1 MGELG
6 QFRPAH
12 FLTRQGH
19 DGDWSIHWHRRH
31 HGPAA
36 TRPPALNAAARQ
48 PRLLLAGGG
57 HSHVLVLRQWALRPQ
72 SRPASG
78 SITLVSRHP
87 TSLYS
92 GLVPAVVAGLATPAS
107 ARIDLKRLCQQAG
120 VRFLQAEITG
130 LELGPRQ
137 LLLLGGERLGF
148 DILSLDVGA
157 ITPAPADGA
166 MAVKPLEPF
175 LAWVNAL
182 PAAAPLR
189 LRGCGASA
197 VELALALG
205 RRGHPCSLLLRG
217 PGLALGSPAAN
228 RAGERLLAAA
238 GISLERNGTYQCPA
252 DLACTGSQAPPWLA
266 ASGLPVQPDSGRVL
280 TETSL
285 AVLGQRGLFAV
296 GDCGLVDAHPRPAA
310 GVWAVRAAAVL
321 ATNLG
326 RSLAA
331 PPVAA
336 PPLALR
342 CWTPRRHALQLL
354 GDSGAGRPDQQ
365 PQALALWGPW
375 VLGPTTWLGVLK
387 QRIDRRFIDGFQD
400 WVPPK

>member
-1 MGELG
+1 M
-6 QFRPAH
+6 
-12 FLTRQGH
+12 
-19 DGDWSIHWHRRH
+19 
-31 HGPAA
+31 
-36 TRPPALNAAARQ
+36 NAAARRPQ
-48 PRLLLAGGG
+48 LLLAGGG

-78 SITLVSRHP
+78 SVTLVSRYP

-92 GLVPAVVAGLATPAS
+92 GLVPAVVAGLATPES

-137 LLLLGGERLGF
+137 LLLQGGERLGF

-182 PAAAPLR
+182 PAGAPLR
-189 LRGCGASA
+189 LRGGGPSA

-205 RRGHPCSLLLRG
+205 RRGHPCRLLLRG

-238 GISLERNGTYQCPA
+238 GVSLERNGTYQGQA

-266 ASGLPVQPDSGRVL
+266 ACGLPVQPDSGRVL

-296 GDCGLVDAHPRPAA
+296 GDCGLVSARPRPAA

-326 RSLAA
+326 RSLAD
-331 PPVAA
+331 PPVAKPPLA
-336 PPLALR
+336 EPTLANPPVAEPPLALR

-354 GDSGAGRPDQQ
+354 GDSGVGRPDQQ
-365 PQALALWGPW
+365 PRALALWGPW
-375 VLGPTTWLGVLK
+375 VLGPTAWLGGLK
-387 QRIDRRFIDGFQD
+387 HRIDRRFMDGFQG

>member
-1 MGELG
+1 MNG
-6 QFRPAH
+6 AV
-12 FLTRQGH
+12 
-19 DGDWSIHWHRRH
+19 
-31 HGPAA
+31 
-36 TRPPALNAAARQ
+36 RQ
-48 PRLLLAGGG
+48 PQLLLAGGG

-78 SITLVSRHP
+78 SVTLVSRYP

-92 GLVPAVVAGLATPAS
+92 GLVPAVVAGLATLES
-107 ARIDLKRLCQQAG
+107 ARIDLKQLCQQAG

-137 LLLLGGERLGF
+137 LLLQGGERLAW

-175 LAWVNAL
+175 LAWVNGL

-189 LRGCGASA
+189 LRGGGASA

-205 RRGHPCSLLLRG
+205 RRGHPCRLLLRG

-238 GISLERNGTYQCPA
+238 GVALERNGSHQGPA

-266 ASGLPVQPDSGRVL
+266 ASGLPVQQDSGRVL

-285 AVLGQRGLFAV
+285 AVQGQRGVFAV
-296 GDCGLVDAHPRPAA
+296 GDCGLVAAQPRPAA

-321 ATNLG
+321 ATNLE
-326 RSLAA
+326 RSLAGQLLA
-331 PPVAA
+331 V
-336 PPLALR
+336 PPLAVPPWVVPPQALR
-342 CWTPRRHALQLL
+342 CWKPRRYALQLL
-354 GDSGAGRPDQQ
+354 GDSGASRPGRQ
-365 PQALALWGPW
+365 PRALALWGPW
-375 VLGPTTWLGVLK
+375 VLGPTTWLGGLK
-387 QRIDRRFIDGFQD
+387 HRIDRRFMDGFQG
-400 WVPPK
+400 WIPPK

>member
-1 MGELG
+1 MN
-6 QFRPAH
+6 
-12 FLTRQGH
+12 
-19 DGDWSIHWHRRH
+19 
-31 HGPAA
+31 A
-36 TRPPALNAAARQ
+36 TARQ
-48 PRLLLAGGG
+48 PQLLLAGGG

-92 GLVPAVVAGLATPAS
+92 GLVPAVVAGLATLDS
-107 ARIDLKRLCQQAG
+107 ARIDLKQLCQQAG
-120 VRFLQAEITG
+120 VRFLQADITG
-130 LELGPRQ
+130 LDWGRRQ
-137 LLLLGGERLGF
+137 LLLQGGERLGF

-175 LAWVNAL
+175 LAWVHAL
-182 PAAAPLR
+182 PAGAPLR
-189 LRGCGASA
+189 LRGGGASA
-197 VELALALG
+197 VELALALV
-205 RRGHPCSLLLRG
+205 RRGHPCRLLLRG

-238 GISLERNGTYQCPA
+238 GVALERNGTYQGPA

-266 ASGLPVQPDSGRVL
+266 ASGLAVQPDSGRVL

-285 AVLGQRGLFAV
+285 AVLGQRGVFAV
-296 GDCGLVDAHPRPAA
+296 GDCGLVSAHPRPAA

-326 RSLAA
+326 RSLAE
-331 PPVAA
+331 PPVAE
-336 PPLALR
+336 PPVAEPPVAEPPVAEPPRALR

-365 PQALALWGPW
+365 PRALALWGPW
-375 VLGPTTWLGVLK
+375 VLGPTAWLGGLK
-387 QRIDRRFIDGFQD
+387 HGIDRRFMDGFQG

>member
-1 MGELG
+1 MNG
-6 QFRPAH
+6 
-12 FLTRQGH
+12 
-19 DGDWSIHWHRRH
+19 
-31 HGPAA
+31 
-36 TRPPALNAAARQ
+36 AARQ
-48 PRLLLAGGG
+48 PQLLLAGGG

-78 SITLVSRHP
+78 SVTLVSRYP

-92 GLVPAVVAGLATPAS
+92 GLVPAVVAGLATLES
-107 ARIDLKRLCQQAG
+107 ARIDLKQLCQQAG

-137 LLLLGGERLGF
+137 LLLQGGERLGF
-148 DILSLDVGA
+148 DILSLDIGA
-157 ITPAPADGA
+157 ITPAPTDGA

-175 LAWVNAL
+175 LAWVNGL

-189 LRGCGASA
+189 LRGGGASA

-205 RRGHPCSLLLRG
+205 RRGHPCRLLLRG
-217 PGLALGSPAAN
+217 PDLALGSPAAN

-238 GISLERNGTYQCPA
+238 GVALERNGTYLGPA

-266 ASGLPVQPDSGRVL
+266 ASGLPVQQDSGRVL

-285 AVLGQRGLFAV
+285 AVQGQRGVFAV
-296 GDCGLVDAHPRPAA
+296 GDCGLVAAQPRPAA

-321 ATNLG
+321 ATNLE
-326 RSLAA
+326 RSLAVPPLAA
-331 PPVAA
+331 PPLAEQLLA
-336 PPLALR
+336 EQLLAEPPLAVPPQALR

-365 PQALALWGPW
+365 PRALALWGPW
-375 VLGPTTWLGVLK
+375 VLGPTTWLGGLK
-387 QRIDRRFIDGFQD
+387 HRIDRRFMDGFQG
-400 WVPPK
+400 WIPPK

>member
-1 MGELG
+1 M
-6 QFRPAH
+6 
-12 FLTRQGH
+12 
-19 DGDWSIHWHRRH
+19 
-31 HGPAA
+31 
-36 TRPPALNAAARQ
+36 NAAARQ

-92 GLVPAVVAGLATPAS
+92 GLVPAVVAGLATPES

-137 LLLLGGERLGF
+137 LLLQGGERLGF

-182 PAAAPLR
+182 PAGAPLR
-189 LRGCGASA
+189 LRGGGPSA

-205 RRGHPCSLLLRG
+205 RRGHPCRLLLRG

-238 GISLERNGTYQCPA
+238 GVSLERNGTYQGQA

-266 ASGLPVQPDSGRVL
+266 ACGLPVQPDSGRVL

-296 GDCGLVDAHPRPAA
+296 GDCGLVSARPRPAA

-326 RSLAA
+326 RSLAD
-331 PPVAA
+331 PPVAKPPLA
-336 PPLALR
+336 EPTLANPPVAEPPLALR

-354 GDSGAGRPDQQ
+354 GDSGVGRPDQQ
-365 PQALALWGPW
+365 PRALALWGPW
-375 VLGPTTWLGVLK
+375 VLGPTAWLGGLK
-387 QRIDRRFIDGFQD
+387 HRIDRRFMDGFQG

>member
-1 MGELG
+1 
-6 QFRPAH
+6 
-12 FLTRQGH
+12 
-19 DGDWSIHWHRRH
+19 
-31 HGPAA
+31 
-36 TRPPALNAAARQ
+36 LNGAARQ
-48 PRLLLAGGG
+48 PQLLLAGGG

-78 SITLVSRHP
+78 SVTLVSRYP

-92 GLVPAVVAGLATPAS
+92 GLVPAVVAGLATLES
-107 ARIDLKRLCQQAG
+107 ARIDLKQLCQQAG
-120 VRFLQAEITG
+120 VSFLQAEITG

-137 LLLLGGERLGF
+137 LLLQGGERLAW

-189 LRGCGASA
+189 LRGGGASA

-205 RRGHPCSLLLRG
+205 RRGHPCRLLLRG
-217 PGLALGSPAAN
+217 PDLALGSPAAN

-238 GISLERNGTYQCPA
+238 GVSLERNGSHQGPA

-266 ASGLPVQPDSGRVL
+266 ASGLPVQPGTGRVL

-285 AVLGQRGLFAV
+285 AVQGQRGVFAV
-296 GDCGLVDAHPRPAA
+296 GDCGLVAAQPRPAA

-321 ATNLG
+321 ATNLE

-331 PPVAA
+331 PPRAVPPMAET
-336 PPLALR
+336 PLALR

-365 PQALALWGPW
+365 PRALALWGPW
-375 VLGPTTWLGVLK
+375 VLGPTTWLGGLK
-387 QRIDRRFIDGFQD
+387 HRIDRRFMDGFQG
-400 WVPPK
+400 WIPPK

>member
-1 MGELG
+1 MNG
-6 QFRPAH
+6 
-12 FLTRQGH
+12 
-19 DGDWSIHWHRRH
+19 
-31 HGPAA
+31 
-36 TRPPALNAAARQ
+36 AARQ
-48 PRLLLAGGG
+48 PQLLLAGGG

-78 SITLVSRHP
+78 SVTLVSRYP

-92 GLVPAVVAGLATPAS
+92 GLVPAVVAGLATLES
-107 ARIDLKRLCQQAG
+107 ARIDLKQLCQQAG

-137 LLLLGGERLGF
+137 LLLQGGERLGF

-189 LRGCGASA
+189 LRGGGASA

-205 RRGHPCSLLLRG
+205 RRGHPCRLLLRG
-217 PGLALGSPAAN
+217 PDLALGSPAAN

-238 GISLERNGTYQCPA
+238 GVALERNGTYLGPA

-266 ASGLPVQPDSGRVL
+266 ASGLPVQQDSGRVV

-285 AVLGQRGLFAV
+285 AVQGQRGVFAV
-296 GDCGLVDAHPRPAA
+296 GDCGLVGAQPRPAA

-321 ATNLG
+321 ATNLE
-326 RSLAA
+326 RSLAVPPLAA
-331 PPVAA
+331 PPLAEQLLA
-336 PPLALR
+336 EPPLAVPPQALR

-365 PQALALWGPW
+365 PRALALWGPW
-375 VLGPTTWLGVLK
+375 VLGPTTWLGGLK
-387 QRIDRRFIDGFQD
+387 HRIDRRFMDGFQG
-400 WVPPK
+400 WIPPK

>member
-1 MGELG
+1 M
-6 QFRPAH
+6 
-12 FLTRQGH
+12 
-19 DGDWSIHWHRRH
+19 
-31 HGPAA
+31 
-36 TRPPALNAAARQ
+36 NAAARRPQ
-48 PRLLLAGGG
+48 LLLAGGG

-78 SITLVSRHP
+78 SVTLVSRYP

-92 GLVPAVVAGLATPAS
+92 GLVPAVVAGLATLES
-107 ARIDLKRLCQQAG
+107 ARIDLKQLCQQAG
-120 VRFLQAEITG
+120 VSFLQAEITG

-137 LLLLGGERLGF
+137 LLLQGGERLAW

-157 ITPAPADGA
+157 ITPAPADDA

-189 LRGCGASA
+189 LRGGGASA

-205 RRGHPCSLLLRG
+205 RRGHPCRLLVRG
-217 PGLALGSPAAN
+217 PDLALGSPNAN

-238 GISLERNGTYQCPA
+238 GVSLERNGSHPGA
-252 DLACTGSQAPPWLA
+252 AALACTGSQAPPWLA
-266 ASGLPVQPDSGRVL
+266 ACGLPVQPGSGRVL

-285 AVLGQRGLFAV
+285 AVQGQRGVFAV
-296 GDCGLVDAHPRPAA
+296 GDCGLVAAQPRPAA
-310 GVWAVRAAAVL
+310 GVWAVRAAAVR
-321 ATNLG
+321 ATNLE
-326 RSLAA
+326 RSLAV
-331 PPVAA
+331 PPRAV
-336 PPLALR
+336 PPMAETPMAETQLALR

-365 PQALALWGPW
+365 PRALALWGPW
-375 VLGPTTWLGVLK
+375 VLGPTAWLGGLK
-387 QRIDRRFIDGFQD
+387 QRIDRRFMDGFQG

>member
-1 MGELG
+1 MNG
-6 QFRPAH
+6 AV
-12 FLTRQGH
+12 
-19 DGDWSIHWHRRH
+19 
-31 HGPAA
+31 
-36 TRPPALNAAARQ
+36 RQ
-48 PRLLLAGGG
+48 PQLLLAGGG

-78 SITLVSRHP
+78 SVTLVSRYP

-92 GLVPAVVAGLATPAS
+92 GLVPAVVAGLATLDS
-107 ARIDLKRLCQQAG
+107 ARIDLKQLCQQAG

-137 LLLLGGERLGF
+137 LLLQGGERLAW

-175 LAWVNAL
+175 LAWVNGL
-182 PAAAPLR
+182 PAGAPLR
-189 LRGCGASA
+189 LRGGGASA

-205 RRGHPCSLLLRG
+205 RRGHPCRLLLRG
-217 PGLALGSPAAN
+217 PELALGSPAAN

-238 GISLERNGTYQCPA
+238 GVALERNGTYLGPA

-266 ASGLPVQPDSGRVL
+266 ASGLPVQQDSGRVL

-285 AVLGQRGLFAV
+285 AVQGQRGVFAV
-296 GDCGLVDAHPRPAA
+296 GDCGLVGAQPRPAA

-321 ATNLG
+321 ATNLE
-326 RSLAA
+326 RSLAVPPLAA
-331 PPVAA
+331 PPLAEQLLA
-336 PPLALR
+336 EQLLAEPPLAVPPQALR

-365 PQALALWGPW
+365 PRALALWGPW
-375 VLGPTTWLGVLK
+375 VLGPTTWLGGLK
-387 QRIDRRFIDGFQD
+387 HRIDRRFMDGFQG
-400 WVPPK
+400 WIPPK

>member
-1 MGELG
+1 
-6 QFRPAH
+6 
-12 FLTRQGH
+12 
-19 DGDWSIHWHRRH
+19 
-31 HGPAA
+31 
-36 TRPPALNAAARQ
+36 LNGAARQ
-48 PRLLLAGGG
+48 PQLLLAGGG

-78 SITLVSRHP
+78 SVTLVSRYP

-92 GLVPAVVAGLATPAS
+92 GLVPAVVAGLATLES
-107 ARIDLKRLCQQAG
+107 ARIDLKQLCQQAG

-137 LLLLGGERLGF
+137 LLLQGGERLGF

-189 LRGCGASA
+189 LRGGGASA

-205 RRGHPCSLLLRG
+205 RRGHPCRLLLRG
-217 PGLALGSPAAN
+217 PDLALGSPAAN

-238 GISLERNGTYQCPA
+238 GVALERNGTYLGPA

-266 ASGLPVQPDSGRVL
+266 ASGLPVQQDSGRVV

-285 AVLGQRGLFAV
+285 AVQGQRGVFAV
-296 GDCGLVDAHPRPAA
+296 GDCGLVGAQPRPAA

-321 ATNLG
+321 ATNLE
-326 RSLAA
+326 RSLAVPPLAA
-331 PPVAA
+331 PPLAEQLLA
-336 PPLALR
+336 EPPLAVPPQALR

-365 PQALALWGPW
+365 PRALALWGPW
-375 VLGPTTWLGVLK
+375 VLGPTTWLGGLK
-387 QRIDRRFIDGFQD
+387 HRIDRRFMDGFQG
-400 WVPPK
+400 WIPPK

>member
-1 MGELG
+1 
-6 QFRPAH
+6 
-12 FLTRQGH
+12 
-19 DGDWSIHWHRRH
+19 
-31 HGPAA
+31 
-36 TRPPALNAAARQ
+36 LNAAARRPQ
-48 PRLLLAGGG
+48 LLLAGGG

-78 SITLVSRHP
+78 SVTLVSRYP

-92 GLVPAVVAGLATPAS
+92 GLVPAVVAGLATLES
-107 ARIDLKRLCQQAG
+107 ARIDLKQLCQQAG

-137 LLLLGGERLGF
+137 LLLQGGERLGF

-189 LRGCGASA
+189 LRGGGASA

-205 RRGHPCSLLLRG
+205 RRGHSCRLLLRG
-217 PGLALGSPAAN
+217 PSLALGSPTAN

-238 GISLERNGTYQCPA
+238 GVALERNGTYLGPA

-266 ASGLPVQPDSGRVL
+266 ASGLPVQQDSGRVL

-296 GDCGLVDAHPRPAA
+296 GDCGLVSARPRPAA
-310 GVWAVRAAAVL
+310 GVWAVQAAAVL
-321 ATNLG
+321 ATNLE
-326 RSLAA
+326 RSLAEQLLA
-331 PPVAA
+331 VPPLAEK
-336 PPLALR
+336 PLALR

-354 GDSGAGRPDQQ
+354 GDSGAGRPDRQ
-365 PQALALWGPW
+365 PRALALWGPW

-387 QRIDRRFIDGFQD
+387 HRIDRRFMDGFQG
-400 WVPPK
+400 WIPPK

>member
-1 MGELG
+1 
-6 QFRPAH
+6 
-12 FLTRQGH
+12 
-19 DGDWSIHWHRRH
+19 
-31 HGPAA
+31 
-36 TRPPALNAAARQ
+36 LNAAARQ

-92 GLVPAVVAGLATPAS
+92 GLVPAVVAGLATPES

-137 LLLLGGERLGF
+137 LLLQGGERLGF

-157 ITPAPADGA
+157 ITPEPADGA

-182 PAAAPLR
+182 PAGAPLR
-189 LRGCGASA
+189 LRGGGPSA

-205 RRGHPCSLLLRG
+205 RRGHPCRLLLRG

-238 GISLERNGTYQCPA
+238 GVSLERNGTYQGQA

-266 ASGLPVQPDSGRVL
+266 ACGLPVQPDSGRVL

-296 GDCGLVDAHPRPAA
+296 GDCGLVSARPRPAA

-326 RSLAA
+326 RSLAD
-331 PPVAA
+331 PPVAKPPLA
-336 PPLALR
+336 EPTLANPPVAEPPLALR

-354 GDSGAGRPDQQ
+354 GDSGVGRPDQQ
-365 PQALALWGPW
+365 PRALALWGPW
-375 VLGPTTWLGVLK
+375 VLGPTAWLGGLK
-387 QRIDRRFIDGFQD
+387 HRIDRRFMDGFQG

>member
-1 MGELG
+1 MTG
-6 QFRPAH
+6 
-12 FLTRQGH
+12 
-19 DGDWSIHWHRRH
+19 
-31 HGPAA
+31 
-36 TRPPALNAAARQ
+36 AARQ
-48 PRLLLAGGG
+48 PQLLLAGGG

-78 SITLVSRHP
+78 SVTLVSRYP

-92 GLVPAVVAGLATPAS
+92 GLVPAVVAGLATLES

-137 LLLLGGERLGF
+137 LLLQGGERLDW

-175 LAWVNAL
+175 LAWVNGL
-182 PAAAPLR
+182 PAGAPLR
-189 LRGCGASA
+189 LRGGGASA

-205 RRGHPCSLLLRG
+205 RRGHPCRLLLRG
-217 PGLALGSPAAN
+217 PDLALGSPAAN

-238 GISLERNGTYQCPA
+238 GVALERNGCHQGPA
-252 DLACTGSQAPPWLA
+252 DLACTGSQAPHWLA
-266 ASGLPVQPDSGRVL
+266 TCGLPVQPGSGRVL

-285 AVLGQRGLFAV
+285 TVQGQRGVFAV
-296 GDCGLVDAHPRPAA
+296 GDCGLVGAQPRPAA

-321 ATNLG
+321 ATNLE
-326 RSLAA
+326 RSLAEQLLA
-331 PPVAA
+331 E
-336 PPLALR
+336 PPLAVPPQALR

-354 GDSGAGRPDQQ
+354 GDSGASRPGRQ
-365 PQALALWGPW
+365 PRALALWGPW
-375 VLGPTTWLGVLK
+375 VLGPTTWLGGLK
-387 QRIDRRFIDGFQD
+387 HRIDRRFMDGFQG
-400 WVPPK
+400 WIPPK

>member
-1 MGELG
+1 MTG
-6 QFRPAH
+6 AV
-12 FLTRQGH
+12 
-19 DGDWSIHWHRRH
+19 
-31 HGPAA
+31 
-36 TRPPALNAAARQ
+36 RQ
-48 PRLLLAGGG
+48 PQLLLAGGG

-78 SITLVSRHP
+78 SVTLVSRYP
-87 TSLYS
+87 SSLYS
-92 GLVPAVVAGLATPAS
+92 GLVPAVVAGLATLES

-137 LLLLGGERLGF
+137 LLLQGGERLDW

-175 LAWVNAL
+175 LAWVNGL
-182 PAAAPLR
+182 PAGAPLR
-189 LRGCGASA
+189 LRGGGASA

-205 RRGHPCSLLLRG
+205 RRGHPCRLLLRG
-217 PGLALGSPAAN
+217 PDLALGSPAAN

-238 GISLERNGTYQCPA
+238 GVALERNGCHQGPA
-252 DLACTGSQAPPWLA
+252 DLACTGSQAPHWLA
-266 ASGLPVQPDSGRVL
+266 TCGLPVQPGSGRVL

-285 AVLGQRGLFAV
+285 AVQGQRGVFAV
-296 GDCGLVDAHPRPAA
+296 GDCGLVGAQPRPAA

-321 ATNLG
+321 ATNLE
-326 RSLAA
+326 RSLAEQLLAA
-331 PPVAA
+331 PPLAV
-336 PPLALR
+336 PPRAVPPQALR

-354 GDSGAGRPDQQ
+354 GDSGASRPGRQ
-365 PQALALWGPW
+365 PRALALWGPW
-375 VLGPTTWLGVLK
+375 VLGPTTWLGGLK
-387 QRIDRRFIDGFQD
+387 HRIDRRFMDGFQG
-400 WVPPK
+400 WIPPK

>member
-1 MGELG
+1 
-6 QFRPAH
+6 
-12 FLTRQGH
+12 
-19 DGDWSIHWHRRH
+19 
-31 HGPAA
+31 
-36 TRPPALNAAARQ
+36 LNAAARRPQ
-48 PRLLLAGGG
+48 LLLAGGG

-78 SITLVSRHP
+78 SVTLVSRYP

-92 GLVPAVVAGLATPAS
+92 GLVPAVVAGLATLES
-107 ARIDLKRLCQQAG
+107 ARIDLKQLCQQAG
-120 VRFLQAEITG
+120 VSFLQAEITG

-137 LLLLGGERLGF
+137 LLLQGGERLAW

-189 LRGCGASA
+189 LRGGGASA

-205 RRGHPCSLLLRG
+205 RRGHPCRLLLRG
-217 PGLALGSPAAN
+217 PDLALGSPAAN

-238 GISLERNGTYQCPA
+238 GVSLERNGSHQGPA

-266 ASGLPVQPDSGRVL
+266 ACGLPVQPGTGRVL

-285 AVLGQRGLFAV
+285 AVQGQRGVFAV
-296 GDCGLVDAHPRPAA
+296 GDCGLVAAQPRPAA

-321 ATNLG
+321 ATNLE

-331 PPVAA
+331 PPRAVPPMAET
-336 PPLALR
+336 PLALR

-365 PQALALWGPW
+365 PRALALWGPW
-375 VLGPTTWLGVLK
+375 VLGPTTWLGGLK
-387 QRIDRRFIDGFQD
+387 HRIDRRFMDGFQG
-400 WVPPK
+400 WIPPK

>member
-1 MGELG
+1 MNG
-6 QFRPAH
+6 AV
-12 FLTRQGH
+12 
-19 DGDWSIHWHRRH
+19 
-31 HGPAA
+31 
-36 TRPPALNAAARQ
+36 RQ
-48 PRLLLAGGG
+48 PQLLLAGGG

-78 SITLVSRHP
+78 SVTLVSRYP

-92 GLVPAVVAGLATPAS
+92 GLVPAVVAGLATLES
-107 ARIDLKRLCQQAG
+107 ARIDLKQLCQQAG

-137 LLLLGGERLGF
+137 LLLQGGDRLGF
-148 DILSLDVGA
+148 DILSLDIGA

-175 LAWVNAL
+175 LAWVNGL

-189 LRGCGASA
+189 LRGGGASA

-205 RRGHPCSLLLRG
+205 RRGHPCRLLLRG
-217 PGLALGSPAAN
+217 PELALGSPAAN

-238 GISLERNGTYQCPA
+238 GVPLERNGTYLGPA
-252 DLACTGSQAPPWLA
+252 DLACTGSQAPHWLA
-266 ASGLPVQPDSGRVL
+266 ACGLPVQPGSGRVL

-285 AVLGQRGLFAV
+285 AVQGLRGVFAV
-296 GDCGLVDAHPRPAA
+296 GDCGLVGAQPRPAA

-321 ATNLG
+321 ATNLE
-326 RSLAA
+326 RSLAEPLLA
-331 PPVAA
+331 VPPWVVPPGAA
-336 PPLALR
+336 PPKALR

-354 GDSGAGRPDQQ
+354 GDSGASRPDRQ
-365 PQALALWGPW
+365 PRALALWGPW
-375 VLGPTTWLGVLK
+375 VLGPTTWLGGLK
-387 QRIDRRFIDGFQD
+387 HRIDRRFMDGFQG
-400 WVPPK
+400 WIPPK

>member
-1 MGELG
+1 
-6 QFRPAH
+6 
-12 FLTRQGH
+12 
-19 DGDWSIHWHRRH
+19 
-31 HGPAA
+31 
-36 TRPPALNAAARQ
+36 LNAAARRPQ
-48 PRLLLAGGG
+48 LLLAGGG

-78 SITLVSRHP
+78 SVTLVSRYP

-92 GLVPAVVAGLATPAS
+92 GLVPAVVAGLATPES

-137 LLLLGGERLGF
+137 LLLQGGERLGF

-182 PAAAPLR
+182 PAGAPLR
-189 LRGCGASA
+189 LRGGGPSA

-205 RRGHPCSLLLRG
+205 RRGHPCRLLLRG

-238 GISLERNGTYQCPA
+238 GVSLERNGTYQGQA

-266 ASGLPVQPDSGRVL
+266 ACGLPVQPDSGRVL

-296 GDCGLVDAHPRPAA
+296 GDCGLVSARPRPAA

-326 RSLAA
+326 RSLAD
-331 PPVAA
+331 PPVAKPPLA
-336 PPLALR
+336 EPTLANPPVAEPPLALR

-354 GDSGAGRPDQQ
+354 GDSGVGRPDQQ
-365 PQALALWGPW
+365 PRALALWGPW
-375 VLGPTTWLGVLK
+375 VLGPTAWLGGLK
-387 QRIDRRFIDGFQD
+387 HRIDRRFMDGFQG